1 MMLTIQEVAKALAVS
16 VMTIYRMMR
25 RGEFPR
31 PLKIGKCSRWKQETV
46 DAWLNEKEDEAE
58 GGK

>member
-1 MMLTIQEVAKALAVS
+1 MLTIQEVAKVLAVS

-31 PLKIGKCSRWKQETV
+31 PLKIGKCSRWKRETV
-46 DAWLNEKEDEAE
+46 DAWLNEKEDDAEA
-58 GGK
+58 GK